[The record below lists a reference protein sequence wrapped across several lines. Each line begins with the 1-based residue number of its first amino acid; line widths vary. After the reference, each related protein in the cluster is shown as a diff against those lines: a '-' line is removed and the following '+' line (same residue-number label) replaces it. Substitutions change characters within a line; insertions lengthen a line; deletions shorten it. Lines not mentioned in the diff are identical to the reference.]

1 MDITEIARKIEQAED
16 AGASAYFEHTE
27 KTKSNISTEDRANV
41 LIQALPYI
49 QKWSG
54 KTIVVKY
61 GGNAMLSGGLKEAVL
76 GDILVL

>member
-54 KTIVVKY
+54 KTIVTSRWSAVT
-61 GGNAMLSGGLKEAVL
+61 SGAPRPEPTHR
-76 GDILVL
+76 IL